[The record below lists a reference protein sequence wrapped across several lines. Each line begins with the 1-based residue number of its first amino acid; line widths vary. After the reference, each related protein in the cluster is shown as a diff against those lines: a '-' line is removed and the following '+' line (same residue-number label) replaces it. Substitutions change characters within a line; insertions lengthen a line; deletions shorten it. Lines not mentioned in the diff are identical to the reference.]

1 MIVAPVSFGV
11 FVFYFGGFLLDGPSS
26 TRAEAGAGASP
37 ARVIVSVMSLL
48 AAPNVDSPANI
59 DAGVEFREDPKSFR
73 RKARQC
79 AEKSLEEM

>member
-1 MIVAPVSFGV
+1 MYEDGKVCISILHPPGDDPMNQQETAAERWRPVLGV
-11 FVFYFGGFLLDGPSS
+11 
-26 TRAEAGAGASP
+26 EQ
-37 ARVIVSVMSLL
+37 VIVSVMSLL

>member
-1 MIVAPVSFGV
+1 MNQQETAAERWRPVLGV
-11 FVFYFGGFLLDGPSS
+11 
-26 TRAEAGAGASP
+26 EQ
-37 ARVIVSVMSLL
+37 VIVSVMSLL

-59 DAGVEFREDPKSFR
+59 DAGVEFREDPKAFR